1 MKPIEPVNEPEGTDY
16 MPRVDL
22 ADQTDT
28 EAAVS
33 MPKRPHVRR
42 LSPVAI
48 TSLVLTVLL
57 IALGAIWWHHT
68 TGREETDNAYV
79 EGHISYVSPRISGTV
94 TKVLVEEHEPVK
106 KGQLLVILDAR
117 DQQVK
122 LDESKALLE
131 QTEKQAVAAQRKIQQ
146 TALSALGETSQ
157 ANGELA
163 AVRADIAGARSAV
176 MEANDQM
183 NQAKSRLKE
192 LVAQE
197 EYARVDF
204 ERYQTAYSNRA
215 VMKQQY
221 DKANQSLQ
229 VAIAQREQ
237 GEQNLSQCKQRKAQ
251 AEARVQEAIA
261 RLEKSKGMLTSAQ
274 ALVAQKA
281 VDESQYSSNLA
292 SVKHQREAVN
302 GASLQ
307 LSYTQI
313 YAPVEGRI
321 GKKSVEVG
329 QRVEPGQTLLS
340 VVQDKIW
347 IMANYKETQ
356 IGKMRVGQQVEIK
369 VETFPERTFKGTVDS
384 IGPASGAKFSMLPP
398 DNATGNFTKIV
409 QRIPVKIVFDEQSLA
424 DYRERVTP
432 GMSCLVTV
440 LLRK

>member
-1 MKPIEPVNEPEGTDY
+1 MPELEDVSVAA
-16 MPRVDL
+16 P
-22 ADQTDT
+22 ADEQP
-28 EAAVS
+28 AAGGS
-33 MPKRPHVRR
+33 HKLRPRR

-48 TSLVLTVLL
+48 TTFVLTVLL
-57 IALGAIWWHHT
+57 LVLGALWWQHT
-68 TGREETDNAYV
+68 TGREETDNAYI

-106 KGQLLVILDAR
+106 KGQLLVVLDPR

-122 LDESKALLE
+122 LNESQALLE
-131 QTEKQAVAAQRKIQQ
+131 QAEKQAVAAQHKIHQ
-146 TALSALGETSQ
+146 TALSAIGETGQ
-157 ANGELA
+157 ANGDLA

-197 EYARVDF
+197 EYARIDF

-215 VMKQQY
+215 VTKQQY
-221 DKANQSLQ
+221 DKASQSLQ

-251 AEARVQEAIA
+251 AEAKVEEAMA
-261 RLEKSKGMLTSAQ
+261 RLDKSKGMLTSAQ
-274 ALVAQKA
+274 ALSAQKT
-281 VDESQYSSNLA
+281 VDESQYLSNLA
-292 SVKHQREAVN
+292 SVKHYKAALAQAN
-302 GASLQ
+302 LQ

-313 YAPVEGRI
+313 HAPVEGRI

-329 QRVEPGQTLLS
+329 QRVEPGQTLVS

-356 IGKMRVGQQVEIK
+356 VGKMHVGQPVEIK
-369 VETFPERTFKGTVDS
+369 VDTFPERMFNGTVDS

-398 DNATGNFTKIV
+398 DNATGNFTKVV
-409 QRIPVKIVFDEQSLA
+409 QRIPVKIVFDERSLA
-424 DYRERVTP
+424 SYRERVTP

-440 LLRK
+440 LIRK

>member
-1 MKPIEPVNEPEGTDY
+1 
-16 MPRVDL
+16 
-22 ADQTDT
+22 
-28 EAAVS
+28 
-33 MPKRPHVRR
+33 
-42 LSPVAI
+42 
-48 TSLVLTVLL
+48 
-57 IALGAIWWHHT
+57 
-68 TGREETDNAYV
+68 
-79 EGHISYVSPRISGTV
+79 
-94 TKVLVEEHEPVK
+94 
-106 KGQLLVILDAR
+106 
-117 DQQVK
+117 
-122 LDESKALLE
+122 
-131 QTEKQAVAAQRKIQQ
+131 
-146 TALSALGETSQ
+146 
-157 ANGELA
+157 
-163 AVRADIAGARSAV
+163 
-176 MEANDQM
+176 
-183 NQAKSRLKE
+183 

>member
-1 MKPIEPVNEPEGTDY
+1 
-16 MPRVDL
+16 MPQLEDVSVAAP
-22 ADQTDT
+22 ADEQP
-28 EAAVS
+28 AVGGS
-33 MPKRPHVRR
+33 RKLRPRK
-42 LSPVAI
+42 LNPVAI
-48 TSLVLTVLL
+48 TTFVLTVLL
-57 IALGAIWWHHT
+57 LVLGVFWWQHA
-68 TGREETDNAYV
+68 TGREETDNAYI

-106 KGQLLVILDAR
+106 KGQLLAVLDPR

-122 LDESKALLE
+122 LNESQALLE
-131 QTEKQAVAAQRKIQQ
+131 QAEKQAVAAQHKIHQ
-146 TALSALGETSQ
+146 TALSAIGETSQ
-157 ANGELA
+157 ANGDLA

-183 NQAKSRLKE
+183 DQAKSRLKE

-215 VMKQQY
+215 VTKQQY
-221 DKANQSLQ
+221 DKASQSLQ

-251 AEARVQEAIA
+251 AEAKVDEAMA
-261 RLEKSKGMLTSAQ
+261 RLDKSKGMLTSAQ
-274 ALVAQKA
+274 ALSAQKT
-281 VDESQYSSNLA
+281 VDESQYLSNLA
-292 SVKHQREAVN
+292 SVKHYKAAAAQAN
-302 GASLQ
+302 LQ
-307 LSYTQI
+307 LSYTQVH
-313 YAPVEGRI
+313 APVEGRI

-329 QRVEPGQTLLS
+329 QRVEPGQTLVS

-356 IGKMRVGQQVEIK
+356 VGKMHVGQPVEIK
-369 VETFPERTFKGTVDS
+369 VDTFPERMFKGTVDS

-398 DNATGNFTKIV
+398 DNATGNFTKVV
-409 QRIPVKIVFDEQSLA
+409 QRIPVKIVFDERSLA
-424 DYRERVTP
+424 SYRERVTP

-440 LLRK
+440 LIRK

>member
-1 MKPIEPVNEPEGTDY
+1 
-16 MPRVDL
+16 MPQVDL
-22 ADQTDT
+22 ADQTNT
-28 EAAVS
+28 QAAVS
-33 MPKRPHVRR
+33 IPRRSHARR

-106 KGQLLVILDAR
+106 KGQLLVVLDAR

-131 QTEKQAVAAQRKIQQ
+131 QTEKQAVAAQRKIHQ

-157 ANGELA
+157 ANGDLA

-221 DKANQSLQ
+221 DKASQSLQ

-251 AEARVQEAIA
+251 AEAKVQEAIA
-261 RLEKSKGMLTSAQ
+261 RLDKSKGMLTSAQ
-274 ALVAQKA
+274 ALSAQKA

-292 SVKHQREAVN
+292 SVKNQKAAVED
-302 GASLQ
+302 ATLQ

-313 YAPVEGRI
+313 QAPVDGRI
-321 GKKSVEVG
+321 GKKSVELG
-329 QRVEPGQTLLS
+329 QHVEPGQTLMS

-356 IGKMRVGQQVEIK
+356 VGKMRIGQPVEIK
-369 VETFPERTFKGTVDS
+369 VDTFPERTFKGTVDS

-409 QRIPVKIVFDEQSLA
+409 QRIPIKIVFDEQSLA
-424 DYRERVTP
+424 EYRERVAP